1 MKTNTQ
7 TPHESRYV
15 KVARIAY
22 QLTNQRLPR
31 YSHPKSPQRFTQP
44 QLVACVLLMF
54 YLDLS
59 YRDMEEWL
67 LASDKVCQTLELK
80 RVPDHS
86 TLSRTFKKL
95 RLSDLSAL
103 KDELLRQIGVEE
115 EVVAGDSTSFRL
127 CQASA
132 YYQTRRGQQFRD
144 WVKGAYAVGMKSR
157 LILAWMSGAGSLP
170 DFGFLRPLKR
180 QVAAYGRKRDRRR
193 DWLFLA
199 DAGFDAKGVS
209 KLDIIPPIRR
219 YGKLTDPKRK
229 KRADLVSAARL
240 DGLYG
245 QRWLVETVNSVVKR
259 KFGDTIRSRSL
270 RLQRRE
276 PIVKALV
283 YNIHV

>member
-1 MKTNTQ
+1 MTTK

-22 QLTNQRLPR
+22 QLASRSVSR
-31 YSHPKSPQRFTQP
+31 YSHPKSPHHFTQP
-44 QLVACVLLMF
+44 QLVACVLMKF
-54 YLDLS
+54 YLDMS
-59 YRDMEEWL
+59 YRDIEEWL
-67 LASDKVCQTLELK
+67 LASDQVCHVLELSA
-80 RVPDHS
+80 VPDHS

-95 RLSDLSAL
+95 RLSELGAMR
-103 KDELLRQIGVEE
+103 DELLGQMDVDE

-127 CQASA
+127 SQASA
-132 YYQTRRGQQFRD
+132 YYQTRRGQSYRE
-144 WVKGAYAVGMKSR
+144 WVKGAYAVGIASR
-157 LILAWMSGAGSLP
+157 LVVAWASGAGSQP
-170 DFGFLRPLKR
+170 DFHFLRPLKR
-180 QVAAYGRKRDRRR
+180 QAARYGRKRNRRR
-193 DWLFLA
+193 NWLFLG

-209 KLDIIPPIRR
+209 RLDIVPPIRR
-219 YGKLTDPKRK
+219 NGKLTDPKRK
-229 KRADLVSAARL
+229 ARADLVAAARL

-245 QRWLVETVNSVVKR
+245 QRWLVETVNSVLKR